1 MPGPEGVGKD
11 KAIDGYARWMTEQ
24 YMAGCKF
31 QCMLMMTVKANQSV
45 CVLQYAKPRDIQS
58 GKERT
63 TPPASL

>member
-1 MPGPEGVGKD
+1 
-11 KAIDGYARWMTEQ
+11 MTEQ